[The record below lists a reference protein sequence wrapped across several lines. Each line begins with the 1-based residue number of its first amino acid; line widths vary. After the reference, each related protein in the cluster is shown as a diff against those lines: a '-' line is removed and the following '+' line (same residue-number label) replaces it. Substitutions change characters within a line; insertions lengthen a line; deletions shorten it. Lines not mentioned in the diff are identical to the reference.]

1 MNIYISRC
9 KVIIYSN
16 YHQTFLHF
24 FSIITHNR
32 KLPRASQRGAGYLIF
47 VSLTTERD
55 CPSTFAG

>member
-32 KLPRASQRGAGYLIF
+32 KLPHASQRRAGYPIF
-47 VSLTTERD
+47 GITNN
-55 CPSTFAG
+55 